1 MKLTENELQKM
12 IRGSLQNA
20 FAKNLS
26 SIGNTNDA
34 VTANVQS
41 MSKMKNMAEEEVEEE
56 TGYSPFLKSKDNPK
70 GETEGLTVDVLNQI
84 LIRLFRTKKVKV
96 VKLLKRLALVVLV
109 VLKLHCLL

>member
-1 MKLTENELQKM
+1 MKLTENQLQNM

-26 SIGNTNDA
+26 SIGDTNDA

-84 LIRLFRTKKVKV
+84 LMKIVQDEEGEGGETT
-96 VKLLKRLALVVLV
+96 
-109 VLKLHCLL
+109 